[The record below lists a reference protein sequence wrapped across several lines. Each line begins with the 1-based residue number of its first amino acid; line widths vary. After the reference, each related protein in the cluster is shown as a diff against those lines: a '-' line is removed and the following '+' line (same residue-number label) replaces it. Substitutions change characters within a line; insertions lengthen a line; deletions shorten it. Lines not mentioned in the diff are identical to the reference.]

1 MLHILLLLAIKKRY
15 FIHFFIIILAF
26 FNTSHLFAYQNS
38 SDSLSTKEYAYLQK
52 MVFKNARDSIKGI
65 AYAQSYLF
73 KAKKDV
79 DTIKIVNGYYYMFG
93 IIRDKEITEK
103 YIDSMILYSKHLRT
117 KNYPALA
124 YYNKGKI
131 EYNKGH
137 FKNALDLYLKTNEKA
152 EEFENT
158 TLFYA
163 SKKSIGV
170 LKSRIGE
177 HQNALTDLKE
187 CFRHYS
193 KLKKSKPGTYLSTLS
208 ALSGTYSLN
217 RKLDSATILN
227 RLGYKECVAFN
238 KHDLKYYF
246 TLNEGINLF
255 YRKNFTTAKDSLS
268 NVIEELKTND
278 DKANLSIAYFF
289 FGKTLTALGKEKEAI
304 AAHIKVD
311 DIFQE
316 ISEIMPNNR
325 ENYEI
330 LINYY
335 KSLGDKDNQ
344 LKYIQR
350 LITVDSVLHTNY
362 RYLMKVV
369 VQNYDTPRL
378 LSEKQKII
386 DSLETGKKT
395 SHTIIIILAI
405 ISLLLL
411 FLWLINRDRQEQYKR
426 RFEELYHKQDS
437 RKNQNTQPVS
447 LKEKTKLAIPEES
460 IKDILNQLVIFEN
473 ELGFMRSDLSVNFLA
488 KQFGTN
494 SKYLSKII
502 NTYKKK
508 SFNQYINELRIH
520 QSISKLKTDSK
531 FRNYTIKAIAQEMGF
546 NTTDAFSKAFYKQN
560 GIHPSYFIK
569 ELQKQIETNHNFN
582 KPTNTSL

>member
-1 MLHILLLLAIKKRY
+1 MFHILLLLGIKNRY
-15 FIHFFIIILAF
+15 FLHLCIIILLL
-26 FNTSHLFAYQNS
+26 FNTVNLFAFQSS
-38 SDSLSTKEYAYLQK
+38 SDSLLTKEYTYLK
-52 MVFKNARDSIKGI
+52 KKIFKNAKDSSKAIV
-65 AYAQSYLF
+65 YTQSYLF
-73 KAKKDV
+73 KAKKDI
-79 DTIKIVNGYYYMFG
+79 DTIKIVNGFYYMSG
-93 IIRDKEITEK
+93 ITKDKEITEK
-103 YIDSMILYSKHLRT
+103 YIDSMILYSKNLKT

-152 EEFENT
+152 EELDNT

-163 SKKSIGV
+163 SKKSIGI

-177 HQNALTDLKE
+177 HQNALIELKE
-187 CFRHYS
+187 CYQHYS
-193 KLKKSKPGTYLSTLS
+193 KLKKSKPTTYLSTLS

-217 RKLDSATILN
+217 KKLDSATILN
-227 RLGYKECVAFN
+227 RLGYKESMAFN
-238 KHDLKYYF
+238 KPDSKYYF

-255 YRKNFTTAKDSLS
+255 YKKNFTPAKDSLS
-268 NVIEELKTND
+268 NVIEELKTNK

-289 FGKTLTALGKEKEAI
+289 YGKTLSALGKEKEAI
-304 AAHIKVD
+304 VAHIKVD

-335 KSLGDKDNQ
+335 KKLGDKDNQ
-344 LKYIQR
+344 LKYIKR

-362 RYLMKVV
+362 RYLMKAV

-386 DSLETGKKT
+386 DNLETGKKT
-395 SHTIIIILAI
+395 SRTIIIILAI
-405 ISLLLL
+405 ISFLLL
-411 FLWLINRDRQEQYKR
+411 FLWLINRDRQKQYKR

-437 RKNQNTQPVS
+437 HKNQNTQPVS

-460 IKDILNQLVIFEN
+460 IKEILNQLTVFED
-473 ELGFMRSDLSVNFLA
+473 ELGFIQPDLSINFLA
-488 KQFGTN
+488 KKFGTN

-508 SFNQYINELRIH
+508 SFNHYINNLRID
-520 QSISKLKTDSK
+520 QSIVKLKTDSK

-569 ELQKQIETNHNFN
+569 ELQKQIETNYNFG
-582 KPTNTSL
+582 